1 MRLIGL
7 SVTDLMGYMP
17 TDHGLAHALPDTGTG
32 FTLSNPDALG
42 IHVADAPVFTDP
54 AVLAAYVR
62 GFIDHQVLTD
72 DKEN

>member
-1 MRLIGL
+1 MKLIGL
-7 SVTDLMGYMP
+7 TVPDLMGHMP

-32 FTLSNPDALG
+32 YTLATPEALG
-42 IHVADAPVFTDP
+42 IHVADAPIFTSP
-54 AVLAAYVR
+54 EILAAYVR